1 MSSTMT
7 DTVSGVEIPPIQISL
22 DGNKAIPSIMRVLP
36 AVEKIITVIV
46 SRDGIT
52 KVTETLRKYGD
63 RFDYLVLGHAGNV
76 KSWKL
81 LKSTIS
87 TIGFEIV
94 DLGID
99 EEVINILLRKAVK
112 KVFSRH
118 SYGFAK
124 AAGPS
129 VATSGHSSR
138 ASVDGRTPT
147 PSGRRSA
154 GIQVQATEA
163 MAPKSPTNRRTPIA
177 GAAQNT
183 CKGTG
188 GIENVDTQ
196 KGGETV
202 EEKPTP
208 TVYSS
213 QRSREIKRWMA
224 RILGGQT
231 ENTREEPAPVEVVV
245 DGSRAK
251 APVEVVVD
259 GGRTKVKFAAEAM
272 EEWLEGALAATAGVS
287 CPSMGVPD
295 QKLWFGK
302 DSHSLKRKSDMIGD
316 KVKAAITSIE
326 NLMSSR
332 FRKKIK
338 IARVGEGEIKPTT
351 SNTKI
356 EEEKPTIDKN
366 ITTEV
371 NTPPTP
377 AIEIVVN
384 TPPPPPEIQAPSPPT
399 SSSKSDKKSILTGSI
414 VSPAVENT
422 RPMFTTKSSRVL
434 DNNVFAPFAVTEVSG
449 NPQRNLLTTRR
460 KIVETKRDE
469 NQLPMFMTK
478 SSHVLDNNVLSPVA
492 KAEVRAG
499 ASKSYLPTIR
509 RKNTPTT
516 QKYMSPTFA
525 TKSSN
530 ICDKNV
536 LSPTTSMATK
546 LNNNTSTIRT
556 KGKGRADYIPTTP
569 TVKSSTPIKN
579 VLTSVVENMTTSD
592 TPTSTKS
599 STRINSVSTPAV
611 KKVVAAVIADPS
623 EQSIRGKISSKIPMK
638 HIPTTP
644 KNTSTIRNNI
654 GTSTVEKESISIP
667 GQSVSGKASSKIS
680 MTRRPLANKNNN
692 AAINKIL
699 TPNTENKVGQTSGVN
714 FTPIKVKPTADVT
727 LNTPIE
733 NEVKSAFKHQPIST
747 VRKVIPAPA
756 AAIRVSP
763 RKYKS
768 VRETTTPPAES
779 VFTPTPKKKITSPIR
794 GQSTPTVSY
803 VESIVS
809 PMTATKVIPTTRK
822 NSFPASDKK
831 VKNEKV
837 IPTTETSPSKSTR
850 SPAVG
855 GIKAWPL
862 KQTPSLY
869 PRKGRCLDAAQ
880 ETPSTL
886 TKKRPVEIRP
896 VRRILFFN

>member
-1 MSSTMT
+1 MQKQKF
-7 DTVSGVEIPPIQISL
+7 VECESLPSEYPSNVVIQ
-22 DGNKAIPSIMRVLP
+22 
-36 AVEKIITVIV
+36 
-46 SRDGIT
+46 
-52 KVTETLRKYGD
+52 
-63 RFDYLVLGHAGNV
+63 
-76 KSWKL
+76 
-81 LKSTIS
+81 
-87 TIGFEIV
+87 
-94 DLGID
+94 
-99 EEVINILLRKAVK
+99 VK

-138 ASVDGRTPT
+138 ASVDERTPT

-163 MAPKSPTNRRTPIA
+163 VAPKSPTNRGTRIA
-177 GAAQNT
+177 SAAQNT
-183 CKGTG
+183 CKRTG
-188 GIENVDTQ
+188 GIENADTQ

-202 EEKPTP
+202 EEKPTS

-251 APVEVVVD
+251 APVEVAVD

-272 EEWLEGALAATAGVS
+272 EEWLEGALAATAGVA

-302 DSHSLKRKSDMIGD
+302 DSHSLKRKRDMIGD

-371 NTPPTP
+371 NTPPIP
-377 AIEIVVN
+377 AIKIVIN

-399 SSSKSDKKSILTGSI
+399 SSSKSDKKSILPGSI

-434 DNNVFAPFAVTEVSG
+434 DNNVFTPSAVKEVSG
-449 NPQRNLLTTRR
+449 NPQRNLLTTPR
-460 KIVETKRDE
+460 KIVKTKRDE

-509 RKNTPTT
+509 GKNTPTA
-516 QKYMSPTFA
+516 QKDMSPMFA

-530 ICDKNV
+530 ISDKNV
-536 LSPTTSMATK
+536 LSPTTSMVAEP
-546 LNNNTSTIRT
+546 NNNTSTIHA
-556 KGKGRADYIPTTP
+556 KGKGQADYIPTTP

-579 VLTSVVENMTTSD
+579 VLTSVVENMTTPDS
-592 TPTSTKS
+592 PTSTKS

-623 EQSIRGKISSKIPMK
+623 GQSIRGKISSKIPMK
-638 HIPTTP
+638 HIPTTA
-644 KNTSTIRNNI
+644 KNTSTIPNNI
-654 GTSTVEKESISIP
+654 GTSTVERGSVSVP

-680 MTRRPLANKNNN
+680 MTRRPLANKSNT
-692 AAINKIL
+692 AINQIL
-699 TPNTENKVGQTSGVN
+699 TPNTENKVGPISGVN

-727 LNTPIE
+727 LSTPIE
-733 NEVKSAFKHQPIST
+733 NEVKSAFKHQSIST

-768 VRETTTPPAES
+768 VRETTTPPVES
-779 VFTPTPKKKITSPIR
+779 IFTPTPKKKITSPIR
-794 GQSTPTVSY
+794 RQSTPTVSY

-809 PMTATKVIPTTRK
+809 PMTTTKVIPTTRK
-822 NSFPASDKK
+822 NSFPAGDKK

-837 IPTTETSPSKSTR
+837 IPTTETSPSKSTK

-880 ETPSTL
+880 ETPFTL

-896 VRRILFFN
+896 VRRILFD